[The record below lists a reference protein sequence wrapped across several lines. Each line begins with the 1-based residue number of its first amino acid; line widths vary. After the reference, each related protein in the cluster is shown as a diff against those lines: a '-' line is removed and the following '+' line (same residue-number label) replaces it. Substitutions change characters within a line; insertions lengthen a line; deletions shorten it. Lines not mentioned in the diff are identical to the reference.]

1 MQLIKIYPDR
11 VQIKSDNNQLGDIR
25 INDAMLVSDTQGSAS
40 LVCVVT
46 AIFKNEDVEQF
57 DIDGGILEPE
67 TSSTIECGIVG
78 SLVGGRFE
86 KSVDRYPTTNV
97 TIQPVTERLFREML
111 GGAELSGFVIGK
123 YSAYDCPAVLDGNKF
138 FQRHSAIVGNTGS
151 GKSCAVANMLEKL
164 DQLPGANVILF
175 DLHGEYAGL
184 SYCDAIQI
192 GEGGLDFPVW
202 FLPLRDIYGNL
213 LRIKEETAQ
222 VQVAALRK
230 AFYRARA
237 RDVSEEIPISFD
249 TKILLRILREEN
261 EKEVSTGEF
270 YKSGDKAGLPKMVKG
285 DLNGKLGSVISLLE
299 DKRRDKRYEFM
310 FRKQGQEYLSAFV
323 GRVFGRKDRR
333 IKVIDLSHVPSDMVP
348 TVIAVTAR
356 LLYRVQLQ
364 QEKREIVPMTLI
376 CDEAHVYIPSNDFGL
391 SASQRRLLDIFETI
405 AKEGRKFGV
414 SLLVVSQ
421 RPSDVN
427 RTILAQCANY
437 VVLKLSN
444 DGDKQMIKGILPEG
458 SKGIVDSVNLFRSGD
473 CLVIGDSA
481 SITFKVRIDLPREL
495 PSSNTIETWEKW
507 SEPRPIDTNEL
518 TERLLN
524 SEGG

>member
-1 MQLIKIYPDR
+1 M
-11 VQIKSDNNQLGDIR
+11 
-25 INDAMLVSDTQGSAS
+25 
-40 LVCVVT
+40 
-46 AIFKNEDVEQF
+46 
-57 DIDGGILEPE
+57 
-67 TSSTIECGIVG
+67 
-78 SLVGGRFE
+78 
-86 KSVDRYPTTNV
+86 
-97 TIQPVTERLFREML
+97 
-111 GGAELSGFVIGK
+111 
-123 YSAYDCPAVLDGNKF
+123 
-138 FQRHSAIVGNTGS
+138 
-151 GKSCAVANMLEKL
+151 
-164 DQLPGANVILF
+164 
-175 DLHGEYAGL
+175 
-184 SYCDAIQI
+184 
-192 GEGGLDFPVW
+192 
-202 FLPLRDIYGNL
+202 
-213 LRIKEETAQ
+213 
-222 VQVAALRK
+222 
-230 AFYRARA
+230 
-237 RDVSEEIPISFD
+237 
-249 TKILLRILREEN
+249 
-261 EKEVSTGEF
+261 
-270 YKSGDKAGLPKMVKG
+270 
-285 DLNGKLGSVISLLE
+285 
-299 DKRRDKRYEFM
+299 
-310 FRKQGQEYLSAFV
+310 
-323 GRVFGRKDRR
+323 
-333 IKVIDLSHVPSDMVP
+333 IDLSHVPSDMVP